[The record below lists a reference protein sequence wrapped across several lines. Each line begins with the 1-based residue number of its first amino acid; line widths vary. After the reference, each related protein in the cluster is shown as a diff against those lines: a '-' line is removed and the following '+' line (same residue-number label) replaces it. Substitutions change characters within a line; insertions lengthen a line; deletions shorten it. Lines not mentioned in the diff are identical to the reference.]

1 MVTEGMTVQMQ
12 IQGLEV
18 DQIQEL
24 PQTEIGLDA
33 LDAGS
38 MTTLLMNVQM
48 WAQTIQMGM
57 NQIELLYN

>member
-1 MVTEGMTVQMQ
+1 MVTEGMTIQMQ

-18 DQIQEL
+18 DQIQEI

-33 LDAGS
+33 LDAVN
-38 MTTLLMNVQM
+38 MTTLLMNDQMWVQM
-48 WAQTIQMGM
+48 IQIGM